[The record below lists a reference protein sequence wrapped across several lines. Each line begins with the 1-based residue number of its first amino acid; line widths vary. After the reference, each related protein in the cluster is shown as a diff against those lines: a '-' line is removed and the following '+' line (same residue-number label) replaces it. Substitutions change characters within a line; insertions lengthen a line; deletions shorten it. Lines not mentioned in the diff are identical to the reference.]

1 MFIVTSSR
9 FIGIVSLAVLL
20 AASSAHAQGRKK
32 GGRKSRS
39 PQMESVRSPTSS
51 SPPPSSLFETPPPPV
66 DSAPPPPPS
75 PTTPSPPPESAASAD
90 SGPETDANRPRIS
103 LLPLV
108 LVGVEPLLE
117 ARVFRHTEFTH
128 PNLRQY
134 GARGYPSLG
143 LKAELFPLV
152 NAKSKFLRG
161 FGVTLQFARAFG
173 FESSSTRL
181 GADADANALPVD
193 TSFMRYA
200 AGLRYRILT
209 NPESQTPFVF
219 GISASFSRWSFA
231 FGPELP
237 RDPYLELPAANY
249 RMVRFGFDAAL
260 EVRPVTFYGALSYLH
275 GFSIVPPNPR
285 EIDYVTYPYPLNAAG
300 MGLEARGA
308 VGVRA
313 TRWLEVRL
321 SVEYGLLAFHMKPLE
336 GRADS
341 PARVF
346 DSYGSVGLGPYVNF

>member
-1 MFIVTSSR
+1 MPIVTSSR
-9 FIGIVSLAVLL
+9 FIGFVSLAVLL
-20 AASSAHAQGRKK
+20 AASSADAQGRRK
-32 GGRKSRS
+32 GRKGRS
-39 PQMESVRSPTSS
+39 APTESSTTRVEPYA
-51 SPPPSSLFETPPPPV
+51 PPSSLVAPPPPV

-75 PTTPSPPPESAASAD
+75 PAPPPAESATSAD
-90 SGPETDANRPRIS
+90 SGPETDADRPRIS

-108 LVGVEPLLE
+108 LVGLEPQWE
-117 ARVFRHTEFTH
+117 GRVFRHTEFTH

-134 GARGYPSLG
+134 GAIGYPSLA
-143 LKAELFPLV
+143 LRAELFPLTNV
-152 NAKSKFLRG
+152 RSKFLRG

-173 FESSSTRL
+173 FESSSARL
-181 GADADANALPVD
+181 GAAADASALPVD

-200 AGLRYRILT
+200 VGLRYRIHT
-209 NPESQTPFVF
+209 NPESQTPFVLA
-219 GISASFSRWSFA
+219 ISASFSRWFFA

-237 RDPYLELPAANY
+237 RDPYLELPTASY
-249 RMVRFGFDAAL
+249 RMVRFGFDGAL

-275 GFSIVPPNPR
+275 GFDIVPPNPR
-285 EIDYVTYPYPLNAAG
+285 EIDYVTYPYLLNAAG

-308 VGVRA
+308 VGARV

-321 SVEYGLLAFHMKPLE
+321 SVEYGILAFHMKPLE

-346 DSYGSVGLGPYVNF
+346 DSYVSVGLGPYVSF